1 MIKAVRT
8 FLWTV
13 GLFLVMTSP
22 VAAQGGS
29 YTIPPLIGAGL
40 AVIGAGLGIGLI
52 GKGAVEAVSRQPEA
66 SNTIQ
71 VFMIITAALIEGL
84 AFFVAIDHIT
94 REVEEDVTRFEL
106 DRERF
111 LELLRHSEDDVL
123 TEAAEG

>member
-1 MIKAVRT
+1 MIKVVRT
-8 FLWTV
+8 LLWTG

-22 VAAQGGS
+22 LAAQGNS

-66 SNTIQ
+66 ANTIQ

-84 AFFVAIDHIT
+84 AFFVAIICN
-94 REVEEDVTRFEL
+94 RM
-106 DRERF
+106 
-111 LELLRHSEDDVL
+111 
-123 TEAAEG
+123 